1 MKERSIRSPI
11 AYGLYRLVSP
21 LIASACQKLMGQAH
35 HSQLSPDW
43 ESWFGA
49 LSGTNR
55 DSPDHIPNAMERQRF
70 STLSAIMNR
79 NFKRPFSMTGAISQD
94 RKRCQF
100 LFLLDEKP
108 LAKNLLLYRRLPPC
122 RPERQS
128 PGLFRLCSVGRKG
141 RRKKQ
146 HRTTQ
151 NLKELLLLV
160 FSLHAPFPFLKN
172 VDSRSSRHRANRP
185 MASKFVLVNLV
196 K

>member
-1 MKERSIRSPI
+1 
-11 AYGLYRLVSP
+11 
-21 LIASACQKLMGQAH
+21 MGQAH

-55 DSPDHIPNAMERQRF
+55 DSPDHISNNMERQWF

-108 LAKNLLLYRRLPPC
+108 LDEKPTIVPALAKRNYYLAGHVWMDF
-122 RPERQS
+122 Q
-128 PGLFRLCSVGRKG
+128 GLI
-141 RRKKQ
+141 
-146 HRTTQ
+146 
-151 NLKELLLLV
+151 
-160 FSLHAPFPFLKN
+160 
-172 VDSRSSRHRANRP
+172 
-185 MASKFVLVNLV
+185 
-196 K
+196 